1 MRGHRAERRWHT
13 HRTEEKTVS
22 PFDRKQFLP
31 PAELPVR
38 NARAL
43 RFDAGRRAWISAA
56 GAIALSSVVA
66 VAPAKA
72 KPRVIKIVAKKFEF
86 VPGEI
91 RVKQGET
98 VTLQF
103 TAPEVP
109 MGFNL
114 ADFKLRADI
123 MPGRPTS
130 VELTPD
136 RAGTFTFLCDVFC
149 GTGHEDMSGSLI
161 VT

>member
-1 MRGHRAERRWHT
+1 MR
-13 HRTEEKTVS
+13 V
-22 PFDRKQFLP
+22 
-31 PAELPVR
+31 
-38 NARAL
+38 
-43 RFDAGRRAWISAA
+43 DANRRAWIGAA
-56 GAIALSSVVA
+56 GAIALGSVVLA
-66 VAPAKA
+66 ARAET

-91 RVKQGET
+91 RVKQGER

-123 MPGRPTS
+123 MPGKTTS
-130 VELTPD
+130 VDLMPD
-136 RAGTFTFLCDVFC
+136 KAGTFTFLCDVFC
-149 GTGHEDMSGSLI
+149 GSGHEDMSGTLV